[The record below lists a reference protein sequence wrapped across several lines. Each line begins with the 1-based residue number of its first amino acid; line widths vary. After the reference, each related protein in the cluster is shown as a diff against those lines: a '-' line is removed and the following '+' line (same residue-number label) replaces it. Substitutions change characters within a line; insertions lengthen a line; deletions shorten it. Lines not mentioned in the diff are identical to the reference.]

1 MLKLSEQPVMKSAK
15 GSGRGPKAE
24 PAASSGKDKFQ
35 PPMKSKRDKG
45 KPAEQPAPVKR
56 KKEKRGTSRAW
67 LFVVLFLI
75 VLLAFLVVPI
85 ELQEKSKEMREVRD
99 FYVTRPLFDEVEKIY
114 DMAKEQ
120 LGLPVPV
127 RRKQMQQQEQ
137 PAGNAPAAND
147 APANDPADSAPEG
160 GAPPG

>member
-1 MLKLSEQPVMKSAK
+1 MSRRLADLVERAGAGAAAPLSRSL
-15 GSGRGPKAE
+15 GRLALLL
-24 PAASSGKDKFQ
+24 
-35 PPMKSKRDKG
+35 
-45 KPAEQPAPVKR
+45 EQPAPVKR

-160 GAPPG
+160 GTPPG

>member
-1 MLKLSEQPVMKSAK
+1 LAGRPRRKIRRHRRLISHARRVLNANAAYNLTNRKRNNERVEFEQ
-15 GSGRGPKAE
+15 
-24 PAASSGKDKFQ
+24 
-35 PPMKSKRDKG
+35 
-45 KPAEQPAPVKR
+45 
-56 KKEKRGTSRAW
+56 
-67 LFVVLFLI
+67 
-75 VLLAFLVVPI
+75 LLAFLVVPI